1 MKYRVEIKN
10 ECYLGKRY
18 YPQYYTKE
26 WFFGLFGG
34 RKYWRELELDLLG
47 FSSERNVSFGS
58 MEDAKKYLKM
68 RKEENIIEYQIV
80 ENL

>member
-1 MKYRVEIKN
+1 MKYRIEIKN
-10 ECYLGKRY
+10 EGYLGKRY

-34 RKYWRELELDLLG
+34 WKYWRYLEVDVLG
-47 FSSERNVSFGS
+47 FASECDVSFGS
-58 MEDAKKYLKM
+58 MEDAKEYLKM
-68 RKEENIIEYQIV
+68 RKEENRIEHQIV